1 MGTWVPLQVAKDT
14 TPSGTIFKAELLN
27 NEEGA
32 QYKTVR
38 FRKALDE
45 MTLTSPSAHD
55 PFLLVFS
62 GVENSR
68 DLLLY
73 QAEQD

>member
-27 NEEGA
+27 KVEGA

-45 MTLTSPSAHD
+45 MTNAAFGTLPLSAV
-55 PFLLVFS
+55 VFS